1 LILRN
6 IPFFLFSEPSSNSRD
21 QREKLT
27 EIVFEKYK
35 PRGLF
40 IAKEATLSAYASGR
54 ATALVVDSGADMT
67 TVTPVHDGYV
77 LQRPIAQSFLAGNKL
92 TEQLY
97 NLIQPRLQIL
107 GEIKPKYLFNKKQN
121 KGKWE
126 ITMIPRQNPTLSYH
140 HHQVRLILN
149 DMKETICR
157 VSEDTFDESASVSVQ
172 SYELPDSSVIQIEKE
187 RYKLT
192 EFMFQTSVQGGST
205 SHGIQDMVMNTI
217 SATDAD
223 IRKELF
229 SGIVVTGGNTL
240 FKGFSERLQ
249 KEIQNRSPPQMYKVK
264 MISPSDNSEKR
275 FSSWIG
281 GSILGSLGSF
291 HQMWMSKQEYD
302 EVGKSIVQ
310 TKCP

>member
-1 LILRN
+1 
-6 IPFFLFSEPSSNSRD
+6 
-21 QREKLT
+21 
-27 EIVFEKYK
+27 
-35 PRGLF
+35 LF

-77 LQRPIAQSFLAGNKL
+77 LQSPIAQSYLAGNKL

-192 EFMFQTSVQGGST
+192 EFMFQTSLQGGST

>member
-1 LILRN
+1 
-6 IPFFLFSEPSSNSRD
+6 
-21 QREKLT
+21 
-27 EIVFEKYK
+27 
-35 PRGLF
+35 
-40 IAKEATLSAYASGR
+40 
-54 ATALVVDSGADMT
+54 
-67 TVTPVHDGYV
+67 
-77 LQRPIAQSFLAGNKL
+77 
-92 TEQLY
+92 
-97 NLIQPRLQIL
+97 
-107 GEIKPKYLFNKKQN
+107 
-121 KGKWE
+121 
-126 ITMIPRQNPTLSYH
+126 MIPRQNPTLSYH

-217 SATDAD
+217 SATYAD